1 MNFTFKGTV
10 RLFQETLRANS
21 ALPDFQQYP
30 DVVWS
35 SMIYKSLFIILKTDF
50 FLSRFLYISTA
61 GEHIEV
67 ISIKYF

>member
-50 FLSRFLYISTA
+50 FYQVLYISTA